1 MTKTIY
7 EEYGNYFLDKFRND
21 NRLEFDIVAN
31 REDVFGVYIFT
42 EKCNFHYFIR
52 IDKRGFYIDGC
63 VEQDEGI
70 ECEDM
75 AKEDKEYIIAE
86 LDKHANI
93 FQIFLKNGLFI
104 YCYKNAKLSMSCSIV
119 IQDRKKYLKEL
130 KIEDVYKSCK
140 DSRDLPFEEVD
151 HIELRDFYNDVY
163 YTYDKAS
170 T

>member
-151 HIELRDFYNDVY
+151 HIELRDFYNDII
-163 YTYDKAS
+163 YTYNKQEN
-170 T
+170 

>member
-7 EEYGNYFLDKFRND
+7 EEYGNYFLGKFKNDK
-21 NRLEFDIVAN
+21 RLKFDITN
-31 REDVFGVYIFT
+31 NHNIFCVYIYTDLDFDP
-42 EKCNFHYFIR
+42 YFIR

-151 HIELRDFYNDVY
+151 HIELRDFYNDII
-163 YTYDKAS
+163 YTYNKQEN
-170 T
+170 